1 MISREEFDNLII
13 KKRKHR
19 KFTDSVPLEFKSDVT
34 EAEKAPWDGVRLIS
48 DTGRLNHLY
57 QLKQHKDQLFDYY
70 TKLDDEK
77 DAFMDAFKNGKLSPG
92 QGKYALEY
100 EKKLDEIGHN
110 HYRRES
116 QVWAAEM
123 YTKRSL
129 LDVYALLRA
138 SHRPKTSRDEFA
150 SVSTYKG
157 AETSK
162 AMLAQILTDDMQLD
176 VNEIGEVLLRL
187 PRPRVPNVD

>member
-19 KFTDSVPLEFKSDVT
+19 KFTDSVPLEFKESDVI
-34 EAEKAPWDGVRLIS
+34 EAEKAPWHDVVLIS
-48 DTGRLNHLY
+48 DTGKLNHLY
-57 QLKQHKDQLFDYY
+57 QLKQHRDELFKHY
-70 TKLDDEK
+70 TKLDDKK
-77 DAFMDAFKNGKLSPG
+77 DSFMDAFRSGKLSTG

-100 EKKLDEIGHN
+100 EEKLDEIGHN
-110 HYRRES
+110 YYRRDS

-129 LDVYALLRA
+129 LDVYTLLRA
-138 SHRPKTSRDEFA
+138 RHPERNNLLAVSH
-150 SVSTYKG
+150 YKG

-162 AMLAQILTDDMQLD
+162 AMLAQVLTDDMQLD
-176 VNEIGEVLLRL
+176 VNEIAEALTRL
-187 PRPRVPNVD
+187 PRPRAPNTD